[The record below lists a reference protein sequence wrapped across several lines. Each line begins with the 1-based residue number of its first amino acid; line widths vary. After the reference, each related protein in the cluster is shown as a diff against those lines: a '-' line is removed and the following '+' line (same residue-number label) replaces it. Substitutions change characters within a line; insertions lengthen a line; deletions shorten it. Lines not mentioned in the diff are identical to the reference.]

1 MRKLGLS
8 TALAAGLVVVL
19 LVGVNT
25 FAGAGGNKTH
35 VKSDTMTGYQETP
48 GVSSDGTGTFS
59 ATIDED
65 ALPPTITFEETYSG
79 LSAPALVSHVHFGNR
94 FDAGGV
100 SFFLCGGGSKPACP
114 PGTTTPATV
123 TGTVTAADVIGPAG
137 QGIAPGE
144 FGKIVAAMRAGEAY
158 ANIHTSKFPAGEI
171 RGQINDDNQRQP

>member
-8 TALAAGLVVVL
+8 TALAAGLVLVL
-19 LVGVNT
+19 LVGAHT
-25 FAGAGGNKTH
+25 FAGAGSNKTH
-35 VKSDTMTGYQETP
+35 VSSDTMTGYQETP
-48 GVSSDGTGTFS
+48 GVASDGTGTFS
-59 ATIDED
+59 ATIDDD
-65 ALPPTITFEETYSG
+65 ASTITFDETYSG
-79 LSAPALVSHVHFGNR
+79 LSAPAQVSHVHFGNR

-100 SFFLCGGGSKPACP
+100 SFFLCGGGGKPPCP

-144 FGKIVAAMRAGEAY
+144 FGKIVAAMRAGEAV
-158 ANIHTSKFPAGEI
+158 ANIHTSNFPAGEI